1 MSGLGL
7 VRAGDRV
14 ATPWRNGEGLTSEV
28 AAGPEGAGLSDFAWR
43 VSIAT
48 IAQDS
53 EFSPFRHV
61 DRWLVPLDEP
71 GLELDIDGTRR
82 LIERHST
89 VTFTGEADVAAREV
103 HAPSRDLNLM
113 VDRRRCRGALS
124 VMQLQGEALVRTSPA
139 QWVVVVA
146 LDGPVRVHP
155 LGCMEALDALV
166 IPPSETVALSGD
178 GPLAIAQVELRA
190 R

>member
-1 MSGLGL
+1 M
-7 VRAGDRV
+7 
-14 ATPWRNGEGLTSEV
+14 ATPWRNGGGLTSEV
-28 AAGPEGAGLSDFAWR
+28 AAGPAGAGLSDFSWR

-82 LIERHST
+82 FIERHST
-89 VTFTGEADVAAREV
+89 VSFTGEADVAAREV

-113 VDRRRCRGALS
+113 VDRRRCQGELA
-124 VMQLQGEALVRTSPA
+124 VMPLQGEALVRTSPT
-139 QWVVVVA
+139 QWVVA
-146 LDGPVRVHP
+146 ISLEGPVRAHP

-166 IPPSETVALSGD
+166 IPPSEIVALSGD
-178 GPLAIAQVELRA
+178 GPVAIAQVELRA
-190 R
+190 H